1 MLTKPSGKFLWPGLA
16 IGILLVLGWRVLR
29 WPQWA
34 AIGAL
39 FLVSLTIGDEDQ
51 SSWLLYTSNFPLTR
65 LDTPL
70 HAEYKAEIKD
80 WVQKTRDQLDDYHR
94 TEMDVHDFL
103 RSPEDHPEYPLW
115 QKLAKESDEKLNKLY
130 HDLSKEALASS
141 PHLFLYIALT
151 RLAGSANQTDFDTD
165 RFETSYY
172 DQKFEKQYGSKRNTP
187 SMLRIALGIPKDEPM
202 PPYSTVRTWIN
213 PHPDFAG
220 ARFLV
225 AYSDAYQRAGDL
237 IYRPRGKPS
246 TMLESR
252 PSFLGWWVI
261 LGTIMSLFSPWRR
274 TLGVWAIA
282 LWGYGL
288 AVFLLGV
295 ELHRYFTPLWALI
308 LCSSPFRS
316 IPSID
321 SYCGGVP
328 PDARSAGSGQP
339 GPAEYKVRSRSR
351 LEHRVLR
358 DRGLRDLSSHV
369 QKLIESALAL
379 TRQNLGYLYGS
390 ADPSQ
395 KGMDCSGAVYYVL
408 RQNGIKDPPRSSAA
422 QYEWT
427 RKAGAFHPVT
437 GTDLSAPEFADL
449 KPGDLLFWNG
459 TYDAGKDLP
468 ATHAMFYLG
477 KAKSDGLPLMV
488 GSSDGRRYRDK
499 RRDGVS
505 VFDFRLPKPGSKSR
519 FIGYARIPG
528 LQ

>member
-1 MLTKPSGKFLWPGLA
+1 MNRLHDWLARHPLVRDAILFCIPALLFGAALRLILLYYSPLAFWNADSRSFMGFTNGVLTEWYFSINEKRRYLYPIFMLPISLLPGGTLRWLSWIQAAVGLLTVLPLAYIVRRVFTGWKWWIIPVTVLYAGMPVLIWYEHELLADTLTFNYTVWIMAGWVAWTSQKNPVRARQLWWWFFVPFAMFLLTKPSGKFLWPGLA

-80 WVQKTRDQLDDYHR
+80 WVQKTRDELDDYHR

-115 QKLAKESDEKLNKLY
+115 QKLAKESDEKLNNLY
-130 HDLSKEALASS
+130 HDLSKEALSSS

-172 DQKFEKQYGSKRNTP
+172 DQRFEKQYGSKRNTP

-252 PSFLGWWVI
+252 PSVLGWWVVI
-261 LGTIMSLFSPWRR
+261 GTIMSLFSPWRN

-308 LCSSPFRS
+308 LLLLA
-316 IPSID
+316 IPLDGI
-321 SYCGGVP
+321 Y
-328 PDARSAGSGQP
+328 
-339 GPAEYKVRSRSR
+339 R
-351 LEHRVLR
+351 LVLR
-358 DRGLRDLSSHV
+358 
-369 QKLIESALAL
+369 
-379 TRQNLGYLYGS
+379 
-390 ADPSQ
+390 
-395 KGMDCSGAVYYVL
+395 
-408 RQNGIKDPPRSSAA
+408 
-422 QYEWT
+422 
-427 RKAGAFHPVT
+427 
-437 GTDLSAPEFADL
+437 
-449 KPGDLLFWNG
+449 
-459 TYDAGKDLP
+459 
-468 ATHAMFYLG
+468 
-477 KAKSDGLPLMV
+477 
-488 GSSDGRRYRDK
+488 
-499 RRDGVS
+499 
-505 VFDFRLPKPGSKSR
+505 R
-519 FIGYARIPG
+519 FS
-528 LQ
+528 